1 MTNLTE
7 FKFDG
12 KFQSLNFHRSQR
24 QDNKIIGHRKKT
36 INKKKYELMRLPAA
50 AQPKKQDSYLKIG
63 VMKVEMSEPA
73 LIEK

>member
-1 MTNLTE
+1 
-7 FKFDG
+7 
-12 KFQSLNFHRSQR
+12 
-24 QDNKIIGHRKKT
+24 
-36 INKKKYELMRLPAA
+36 MRLPAA